1 MLSSTC
7 ISNCKDPSDSVC
19 IMYSM
24 VCTVFLFLTMS
35 SYKRPEDHL
44 VLQVVDETWGS
55 CGAADTI
62 TWVFAVADAC
72 G

>member
-1 MLSSTC
+1 MC
-7 ISNCKDPSDSVC
+7 
-19 IMYSM
+19 SM

>member
-1 MLSSTC
+1 MNLQ
-7 ISNCKDPSDSVC
+7 VC
-19 IMYSM
+19 ITCSM

-35 SYKRPEDHL
+35 SYKRPKDNL